1 MLTNVVNIAVR
12 IDTIRTAAVVAAACC
27 CFRKRVLTGLCCN
40 AEPFPSIWTESLSVR
55 NAQEFVDW
63 IYV

>member
-1 MLTNVVNIAVR
+1 MLTAVMNIVVR
-12 IDTIRTAAVVAAACC
+12 IDTILTAAAVVAAACC

-40 AEPFPSIWTESLSVR
+40 AEPFPVMWKGR